1 MKKSAIVM
9 ACLLLCACAHRY
21 SGPAYY
27 SLGDDIN
34 GRAISAK
41 QMSVD
46 VGRIKIP
53 EYMDRPQ
60 IVTTNGVSV
69 NISQDDRWAEN
80 LSPMLGRRIM
90 DGIRTRMTGASVKS
104 TDFISVPAD
113 YAVFIEIYRLDG
125 NIPGQVQMD
134 ATYSI
139 NEQGGNTLRT
149 RRVQYDTECGDSYAD
164 YVHSMGVLVDMLSR
178 DISRDLSRLEK

>member
-1 MKKSAIVM
+1 M
-9 ACLLLCACAHRY
+9 
-21 SGPAYY
+21 
-27 SLGDDIN
+27 
-34 GRAISAK
+34 
-41 QMSVD
+41 
-46 VGRIKIP
+46 
-53 EYMDRPQ
+53 
-60 IVTTNGVSV
+60 
-69 NISQDDRWAEN
+69 
-80 LSPMLGRRIM
+80 
-90 DGIRTRMTGASVKS
+90 
-104 TDFISVPAD
+104 PAD

-125 NIPGQVQMD
+125 NIPGQVQLD